1 MIHAKAVSTS
11 AVVLFVALGAAAC
24 ATKPSEPAAAPA
36 EAAAPA
42 AAEPAKPVSGIVGEN
57 LVQGKAKVLDVH
69 RENRHV
75 LLQREDG
82 SKVVVACGPDVR
94 NFDQISVGDTV
105 NVGYYESLAYEVHK
119 PGEATPG
126 VEAVAAAGRAKEG
139 DMPGAGVAKAVRVT
153 ATIVGIDMPN
163 LRVSLKGPDG
173 NIVTTKVRDADKL
186 SRVSVGDLVELTYT
200 EAFAISVTKE

>member
-1 MIHAKAVSTS
+1 VS
-11 AVVLFVALGAAAC
+11 AAVLFVALGAAAC
-24 ATKPSEPAAAPA
+24 ATKPAEPAPLPPAAP

-42 AAEPAKPVSGIVGEN
+42 APEPTKPVSGIVGEN
-57 LVQGKAKVLDVH
+57 LVQGKATVLDVH

-82 SKVVVACGPDVR
+82 AKFVVACGPDVR

-126 VEAVAAAGRAKEG
+126 VEAVAAAGRAKKG
-139 DMPGAGVAKAVRVT
+139 DMPGAGVAQAVKVT
-153 ATIVGIDMPN
+153 ATIVGIDMQN

-186 SRVSVGDLVELTYT
+186 SRVSVGDLVELVYT
-200 EAFAISVTKE
+200 EAFAISVTKQ